1 MQPISILIA
10 DDDMRVRQC
19 LRRAV
24 EQDPRLHV
32 LWEADNGLKALCLAK
47 QHQPQVVLL
56 DAQMPRM
63 DGIEAARCLRQ
74 RNHDLHI
81 VVMSVYEHLR
91 AQALAAGAD
100 AFLTKDCGCEALRA
114 TIHGLFDG
122 KEDDANESIQDA
134 RPQDNTAQDN
144 TAQDNMD
151 ENPEPIG
158 VTETR
163 KHEIGFVL
171 SEIKS

>member
-10 DDDMRVRQC
+10 DDDARVRQC
-19 LRRAV
+19 LRRAI
-24 EQDPRLHV
+24 EQDPRLRV
-32 LWEADNGLKALCLAK
+32 CWEAEDGLKALCLA
-47 QHQPQVVLL
+47 QEHNPQIVLL

-81 VVMSVYEHLR
+81 VVMGVYEHLR

-114 TIHGLFDG
+114 AIHRLFDG
-122 KEDDANESIQDA
+122 KADFADNNIQDD
-134 RPQDNTAQDN
+134 QT
-144 TAQDNMD
+144 
-151 ENPEPIG
+151 
-158 VTETR
+158 
-163 KHEIGFVL
+163 
-171 SEIKS
+171 